1 MMKDQT
7 QDYASQPD
15 LVKEGEKL
23 KTDPD
28 LCNDTLELT
37 EGIMFDKEGEAAI
50 TLNSSI
56 CGSSIIPEEK
66 YGVN

>member
-1 MMKDQT
+1 M
-7 QDYASQPD
+7 
-15 LVKEGEKL
+15 KEGEKL